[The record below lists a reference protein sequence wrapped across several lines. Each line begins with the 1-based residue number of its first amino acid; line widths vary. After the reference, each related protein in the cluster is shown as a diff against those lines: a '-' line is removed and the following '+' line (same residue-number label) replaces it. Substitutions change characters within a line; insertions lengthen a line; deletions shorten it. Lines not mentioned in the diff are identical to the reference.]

1 MSKRKVHFNSLP
13 DLLTSYAQ
21 LRGLDFQRYSE
32 FHMRLMDGGFCVL
45 DVWTTGK
52 YFVLVTD
59 YSSMG
64 EGRAIER
71 GGEKGWIPT
80 EKTSLNKWLD
90 KFFSRSNYCLKNNRQ
105 HKTKSCI
112 FLADM

>member
-45 DVWTTGK
+45 DVWTTGN
-52 YFVLVTD
+52 LTI
-59 YSSMG
+59 
-64 EGRAIER
+64 A
-71 GGEKGWIPT
+71 
-80 EKTSLNKWLD
+80 
-90 KFFSRSNYCLKNNRQ
+90 
-105 HKTKSCI
+105 
-112 FLADM
+112 